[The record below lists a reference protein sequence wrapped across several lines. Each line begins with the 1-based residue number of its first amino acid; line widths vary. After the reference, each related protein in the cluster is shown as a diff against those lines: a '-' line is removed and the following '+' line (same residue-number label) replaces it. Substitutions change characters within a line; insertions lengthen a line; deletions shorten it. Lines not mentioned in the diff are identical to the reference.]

1 MFPFY
6 ALWKHQKTIVFW
18 YFRGVW
24 KRNIEKK
31 KIDLYIA
38 VIVTAVHTHIG
49 TCIILPITG
58 KTFCIELFAR
68 LRWCRSFSFS
78 LAFLFFWLSYRKWC
92 ARLVLILS
100 VGQNQDFLQKEEYTD
115 TNLSSVALELGM
127 IKKISIIKLTPI
139 HWSLSLQASKTLCQS
154 LIWSK
159 SH

>member
-49 TCIILPITG
+49 TCIIFLITG

-92 ARLVLILS
+92 AKLFYPSDRIKTSCRKRSILIRTFQALRWNLEWSRKFRLS
-100 VGQNQDFLQKEEYTD
+100 
-115 TNLSSVALELGM
+115 NLPQ
-127 IKKISIIKLTPI
+127 SIDLCPCKQVKLY
-139 HWSLSLQASKTLCQS
+139 AKV
-154 LIWSK
+154 
-159 SH
+159 